1 MAGTHVHVH
10 AHAQVTNLVNKAQK
24 AAEEKQCAELL
35 KGGGNIALST
45 LKDKETLEKVVD
57 MRRKLGNGKVSQGKS
72 LFRMKRW

>member
-24 AAEEKQCAELL
+24 AAEEKQYAELL